1 MTTATTATV
10 PESVEVLH
18 HKLRS
23 GTPEERADAAHKLA
37 EIKSHEQT
45 DIVVS
50 VYDKLWRRVGTV
62 GDYIELAA
70 DIPRNQTPTCDFVLK
85 GGDGFS
91 TDGPSAP
98 DVNIPRLRQCR
109 KELVGITV
117 EVGPVRWAGFVDHT
131 KYQFKKG

>member
-50 VYDKLWRRVGTV
+50 VYDKL
-62 GDYIELAA
+62 
-70 DIPRNQTPTCDFVLK
+70 
-85 GGDGFS
+85 
-91 TDGPSAP
+91 
-98 DVNIPRLRQCR
+98 
-109 KELVGITV
+109 
-117 EVGPVRWAGFVDHT
+117 
-131 KYQFKKG
+131 